1 MDIMNKIN
9 HFSLIQLCIIKSTRE
24 LILIQSLIIFQSK
37 YHTLET
43 YAKKLETEKVV
54 EPKYVANEQKKI
66 MTQYNKEKEA
76 SVRHD
81 SI

>member
-1 MDIMNKIN
+1 MI
-9 HFSLIQLCIIKSTRE
+9 
-24 LILIQSLIIFQSK
+24 
-37 YHTLET
+37 ET
-43 YAKKLETEKVV
+43 DYV

-76 SVRHD
+76 ASVRHD